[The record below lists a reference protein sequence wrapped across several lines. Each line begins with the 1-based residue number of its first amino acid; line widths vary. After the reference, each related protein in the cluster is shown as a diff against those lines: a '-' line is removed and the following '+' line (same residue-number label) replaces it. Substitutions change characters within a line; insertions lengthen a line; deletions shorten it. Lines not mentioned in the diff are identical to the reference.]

1 MKPIIFFV
9 VLVLASFTYHSQL
22 TDGITHVITKLKG
35 SIASPNYPYDYPSL
49 YDGYWVIVGPPDSI
63 ITLTI
68 VDQAIGWYDSMTI
81 YENDIAYKYQY
92 FGNGY
97 TLKSIGNSLI
107 VHLGTSLFFNNRGF
121 YATYTVTVYPDDYKR
136 PIGLKMGNLSD
147 ALLTASSEYNAN
159 FSSKYAR
166 LDNMLGFWRPKF
178 QTSFEYLQIVFPS
191 VEKVTGLILQG
202 SVPQVDARYNLNPSW
217 VKAYTLDAL
226 SPVTLLWWAINVELF
241 PFNSD
246 SETPKYQYFYN
257 PLVSSGLRIRPTQW
271 HDSIALRMEVLL
283 KCSKNYP
290 TEVTYKVMNLQG
302 LVKFEISNA
311 LFCGTCYLWDF
322 GDNHTVI
329 QGPNNCN
336 KWLLSSETIPY
347 TSDLI
352 ELSYNYSAFGMYHMV
367 VQEINNV
374 TNTYEKNIYVNSYG
388 CVPED
393 VTLVDDVQSTNKTG
407 VLRISKAMDLVIN
420 LILTCMVQYNE
431 DKYIWSIKNLQTG
444 NIKIMPG
451 YDAIHQRFDP
461 LYFTGGTFL
470 IEVAVNLSSIYVPIM
485 KDNLTVIVQPT
496 PLEVYIT
503 GGDTRTVSNGADVQ
517 VDASE
522 LSYDPDDVSQSNTGI
537 VFQWKCTKTSPNN
550 VTANCKFSEMDSG
563 TISIPQSELEINAV
577 ILAEVTAT
585 KDARK
590 ENRTQAL
597 QIKGGGFVDVYIS
610 CVGNCN
616 MKTTTTEPLVL
627 SVRCANCVDGEIITY
642 HWKMDKLTDVDFEA
656 MTSTGIYSQGLVVTE
671 DSLEKGKQHE
681 ISVQVEIP
689 NKDPAKATYMFE
701 TGSTPTN
708 GSCTSDLTSG
718 IAGVTFF
725 KLSCENWLQDGS
737 AEETFSYSYTARSG
751 NTEFNL
757 FSTHLHQTPNLL
769 LPAGDLD
776 AQGLLDLQANVC
788 NSFGACS
795 SASILVNVTRPSV
808 EILKNNTRAMLA
820 FGGKINDLVLQGS
833 ALLPGIL
840 LTVFASL
847 ENTSVDPEINELQK
861 ELIKIMMSISVPLQN
876 KNSISQ
882 LASSLNSIVSYS
894 GPSDQN
900 ALINTATTI
909 LQQMKVMRNVQRKY
923 IAKVITDIFEI
934 GANAF
939 QMQLNLQSDVNDNQ
953 ISSFAKNDSYLKNTF
968 DNAYNTLL
976 LIGEVESK
984 NSVSGEKAVTL
995 NGNNMSLV
1003 MQTVSEQAL
1012 LNSTWKTVDGSDA
1025 SLIGTN
1031 SSTFLQLKDKV
1042 NVQVCSFV
1050 ENPFLWDKKSPVN
1063 SSVVSLKISIAKK
1076 RINVTSAI
1084 IKVTNQRIV
1093 GQEISLPVLTTND
1106 TVQGKAFVNAN
1117 SGMVIML
1124 DFLPTSDILNEVEL
1138 LLRFEQQPEFEP
1150 LLYDFSFVVNSS
1162 TSGSDKLHQSLN
1174 TGGFGLKNKMV
1185 NSVQALPRF
1194 FIPSN
1199 ATQVGVYHIAALYT
1213 GSDKKLVI
1221 NKKVKINAWTL
1232 ACKSRDISVNEWK
1245 YTSAQ
1250 VHPNS
1255 TRDMTVCV
1263 VGGNQ
1268 SAGDINFGQQNVFI
1282 AAEFLTPNLIDF
1294 TSVFTKFDLETNG
1307 AVFATVTVIVL
1318 LYIIVLLWA
1327 RNQDIQDQDKNK
1339 VFYLSDLDGD
1349 NKCWLLLRVKTVS
1362 EEDSGTQSCAYFN
1375 LYFHES
1381 ELGTRELAHPDLKE
1395 FETGITYNFIFSMP
1409 ENYGTPSHIKL
1420 WLKGNNPCDCWNIS
1434 ELSVFDQE
1442 NEHVYFFVDSS
1453 LPSSRFNINYYP
1465 KMFKV
1470 RDESFL
1476 FSNKLLVN
1484 TALKGNFSDSHLW
1497 FSVFIRPFKTNFS
1510 RVHRISCCITL
1521 LFLMMIVNAMW
1532 FGKKQAANEAGGGVA
1547 VGPLSLTD
1555 VLISLLSSLVEV
1567 PVSLV
1572 VVLIFRNSRSESE
1585 RPPGQKSSWRGPWPG
1600 GCRCVAW
1607 CLVVLAVLS
1616 SGFFTILYSM
1626 EWGPEKANRW
1636 LIRFFSSF
1644 LISVILVQPMKNIV
1658 SAFGKYLLWKK
1669 AKHFHNREIIQ
1680 SYVEVHSA
1688 LHSSQLKEP
1697 SFAKANC
1704 LIFGRTLQ
1712 RLLRLKILFSVLYL
1726 VPLFFVAYTH
1736 VNGSAIHFKT
1746 NTEKTFIT
1754 RKFETVADILDYWDW
1769 VSNSILPYMIQTH
1782 SSTVAENNYL
1792 NKTKSFE
1799 IVLIGLVQLRQKRY
1813 TKAPS
1818 EMNYVKMLEDVEYF
1832 PPERDTSNY
1841 TKAWVKSNIIDD
1853 EKDKYWIYQNLEGES
1868 TLINFDSLG
1877 SDGYLVDLINDAANA
1892 TDTLAY
1898 LKENSW
1904 LDSRTAAL
1912 TTELTVFNANTN
1924 LLCHINLL
1932 LGFSPSGVATPQGH
1946 LAVFSIHMSENIWFV
1961 VTMAAYTS
1969 ISVLSFFLLGDEIL
1983 KFKKEKMAYFS
1994 NAIHFVEITSF
2005 VLRIT
2010 LVTIYYKSYVAL
2022 KETLL
2027 KHTQDGNVT
2036 FGKLASLDE
2045 CLRAVLALLVFVE
2058 SLKVLQL
2065 LHRGARWCLA
2075 LPLLCCETRIKS
2087 RLLLLVVLLCAY
2099 SLSLHG
2105 LYGARSWAHSFQSVT
2120 SALLRMSRLGEA
2132 LGGGGAC
2139 ATLAYLSFRLLSFL
2153 LLFSPKNRNV
2163 SPLSE

>member
-1 MKPIIFFV
+1 MKTIIFFV
-9 VLVLASFTYHSQL
+9 VLALASFTYHSQL
-22 TDGITHVITKLKG
+22 TDGITHVFTNLKG
-35 SIASPNYPYDYPSL
+35 SFTSPNYPYDYPSM

-63 ITLTI
+63 ITLTV
-68 VDQAIGWYDSMTI
+68 VDQAIGWFDFMMI
-81 YENDIAYKYQY
+81 YENDISNIYQY
-92 FGNGY
+92 FGNGF
-97 TLKSIGNSLI
+97 TIKTVGNSLT
-107 VHLGTSLFFNNRGF
+107 LRLLTSSFFNNRGF
-121 YATYTVTVYPDDYKR
+121 YATYTITVYPDDYKR

-191 VEKVTGLILQG
+191 VEKVTGLIFQG

-217 VKAYTLDAL
+217 VRAYTLDTMD
-226 SPVTLLWWAINVELF
+226 PVTLLWSEINVQLF
-241 PFNSD
+241 SSNSD
-246 SETPKYQYFYN
+246 SETPKYQYFYY

-283 KCSKNYP
+283 KCSKDNP

-302 LVKFEISNA
+302 LIKFQISNA

-322 GDNHTVI
+322 GDNHAAI

-336 KWLLSSETIPY
+336 KWLLSSETVPY

-352 ELSYNYSAFGMYHMV
+352 DLSYNYSAFGMYHMV

-374 TNTYEKNIYVNSYG
+374 TNTYKKNIYVNSYG
-388 CVPED
+388 CVPEN
-393 VTLVDDVQSTNKTG
+393 VTLVDDVESINKTG
-407 VLRISKAMDLVIN
+407 VLRISKAMDLIVN
-420 LILTCMVQYNE
+420 FILTCIVQYDE
-431 DKYIWSIKNLQTG
+431 VKYIWSITNLQTG

-470 IEVAVNLSSIYVPIM
+470 IEIGVNLSSIYVPIM
-485 KDNLTVIVQPT
+485 KDNLTVIVQST

-503 GGDTRTVSNGADVQ
+503 GGDTRTISNGADVQ

-522 LSYDPDDVSQSNTGI
+522 LSYDPDNVNQSNTGI

-550 VTANCKFSEMDSG
+550 VTSNCKFIEMDNG
-563 TISIPQSELEINAV
+563 IISIPQSELEINAV

-616 MKTTTTEPLVL
+616 TKTTTTEPLVL

-642 HWKMDKLTDVDFEA
+642 HWKMEKFTDVDFEA
-656 MTSTGIYSQGLVVTE
+656 MTSTGIYTQGLVVTE
-671 DSLEKGKQHE
+671 DSLEKGKQYE
-681 ISVQVEIP
+681 IIVQVEIP

-708 GSCTSDLTSG
+708 GSCTSDPTSG
-718 IAGVTFF
+718 FAGVTLF

-737 AEETFSYSYTARSG
+737 AEEKFSHSYTARSG

-757 FSTHLHQTPNLL
+757 FSTYLHQTPNLM

-795 SASILVNVTRPSV
+795 SASILVNVMRPSV

-861 ELIKIMMSISVPLQN
+861 ELIKIMLSISVPLQN
-876 KNSISQ
+876 KNSMSQ

-923 IAKVITDIFEI
+923 ITKVITDIFEI

-939 QMQLNLQSDVNDNQ
+939 QMQLNLQSDVNNNNNQ

-968 DNAYNTLL
+968 NNAYNTLL

-1012 LNSTWKTVDGSDA
+1012 LNSTWKSVDGSGA
-1025 SLIGTN
+1025 SLVGTN
-1031 SSTFLQLKDKV
+1031 SSTLLQLKDKI

-1084 IKVTNQRIV
+1084 IKVTNQKIV
-1093 GQEISLPVLTTND
+1093 GQEISLPLLTTND
-1106 TVQGKAFVNAN
+1106 TVKGQAFVNEK
-1117 SGMVIML
+1117 SGMVIIL
-1124 DFLPTSDILNEVEL
+1124 DFLPTSDILNDVEL
-1138 LLRFEQQPEFEP
+1138 LLRFEKQPEFEP
-1150 LLYDFSFVVNSS
+1150 LLYDFSFVVNAS
-1162 TSGSDKLHQSLN
+1162 TSGSDKLQQSLN
-1174 TGGFGLKNKMV
+1174 TGGFGFKNKMV

-1213 GSDKKLVI
+1213 GTDKNLVI

-1263 VGGNQ
+1263 VGGDQ

-1307 AVFATVTVIVL
+1307 AVFATVTVIVF

-1327 RNQDIQDQDKNK
+1327 KNQDIQDQEKNK

-1349 NKCWLLLRVKTVS
+1349 NKCWLLLRVKTAS
-1362 EEDSGTQSCAYFN
+1362 AEDSGTQSCAYFN

-1381 ELGTRELAHPDLKE
+1381 ELGTRELAHQDLKE

-1409 ENYGTPSHIKL
+1409 ENYGTPSHMKL
-1420 WLKGNNPCDCWNIS
+1420 WLKGNNVCDYWNIS

-1442 NEHVYFFVDSS
+1442 NEHLYFFVDSS
-1453 LPSSRFNINYYP
+1453 MPSSHFNINNFP
-1465 KMFKV
+1465 KMFEL
-1470 RDESFL
+1470 RDESSL

-1484 TALKGNFSDSHLW
+1484 TALKGNFSESHLW

-1521 LFLMMIVNAMW
+1521 LFLMMIANAMW
-1532 FGKKQAANEAGGGVA
+1532 FGKKQAASEAGGGVA

-1600 GCRCVAW
+1600 SCRCVAW

-1636 LIRFFSSF
+1636 LIRFLSSF
-1644 LISVILVQPMKNIV
+1644 IISVILVQPMKNIV

-1669 AKHFHNREIIQ
+1669 AKHFHNREIIKP
-1680 SYVEVHSA
+1680 YVEVHST
-1688 LHSSQLKEP
+1688 LHPSQL
-1697 SFAKANC
+1697 
-1704 LIFGRTLQ
+1704 Q
-1712 RLLRLKILFSVLYL
+1712 
-1726 VPLFFVAYTH
+1726 AYTH

-1754 RKFETVADILDYWDW
+1754 RKFETVADIPDYWDW
-1769 VSNSILPYMIQTH
+1769 VSKSVLPYMIQTN
-1782 SSTVAENNYL
+1782 SRTVAENNYL
-1792 NKTKSFE
+1792 YKTKSFE

-1841 TKAWVKSNIIDD
+1841 TKAWVTSNIIDD

-1868 TLINFDSLG
+1868 TLTNFDSLG

-1892 TDTLAY
+1892 TDTLTY

-1969 ISVLSFFLLGDEIL
+1969 ISVLSLLLLGDEIL

-1994 NAIHFVEITSF
+1994 NAIHLVEITSF
-2005 VLRIT
+2005 VLRVT

-2027 KHTQDGNVT
+2027 KHTQGM
-2036 FGKLASLDE
+2036 
-2045 CLRAVLALLVFVE
+2045 
-2058 SLKVLQL
+2058 
-2065 LHRGARWCLA
+2065 
-2075 LPLLCCETRIKS
+2075 
-2087 RLLLLVVLLCAY
+2087 Y
-2099 SLSLHG
+2099 SG
-2105 LYGARSWAHSFQSVT
+2105 DVI
-2120 SALLRMSRLGEA
+2120 
-2132 LGGGGAC
+2132 
-2139 ATLAYLSFRLLSFL
+2139 
-2153 LLFSPKNRNV
+2153 
-2163 SPLSE
+2163 